1 MFGCPITVGH
11 MTATPHPP
19 TSPYATA
26 LLAAVDTAQAGDP
39 LTPVTVLC
47 PTPAFDDVVAAVA
60 TGGPRLGVDV
70 VTLDMLLSRAAR
82 DLAPRTLLQR
92 SDVAAFVAA
101 ALAEGAT
108 PTPFHEAQLHT
119 SAATHEAL
127 TDALFA
133 LLNSPAEW
141 RTQHGNAR
149 LPETVAQLAER
160 AEAHFHDTHFTFPDA
175 VEAAAASH
183 RGALVTVGACA
194 HDARTEWALAQFPQ
208 ATPVEL
214 PKLREHT
221 ERVSLISEPDEAAY
235 VTGRILDAVA
245 SGTPLHAIAVAYCED
260 AELPFLTHALDAAGI
275 PYHAPAREVWAQHN
289 VFRALRA
296 LLTLRPEEMHRH
308 QLVELLSTGEVNNS
322 PGLRAFDAGSRDRLG
337 TALTGRD
344 WDAVLATAAR
354 QAEDATPD
362 RERVPER
369 SITAARWVVDLREV
383 LTPLWETK
391 SWETFADA
399 FRGVAG
405 AVLSDQSQLAAF
417 LDPLCEQLAAQ
428 QGTPNRERAL
438 EIASAFAARPARATT
453 TGVLT
458 VGPLESLDG
467 RNLQLAFITGTTDAA
482 LPGTLTPS
490 ATLTQAQ
497 QQTTPEQFLARRG
510 RTLAAALE
518 ASRSIVLTRARSG
531 ISGGGL
537 TEPSTWLEQEETRI
551 GALHPALA
559 SGERTP
565 ISHAE
570 LALANA
576 LAGTPSERA
585 ARYAQ
590 IMRARQAGE
599 AGEFTGFVG
608 SDVGL
613 RTLTRPI
620 SSSALEGFT
629 RSPLAFFIER
639 VTGNWVLA
647 DDAAEME
654 VAAAD
659 TGTILH
665 AVFERWTNEVWLDN
679 PARPARYADLDWD
692 GTARAALERILDEEL
707 AARRTDQVNPLV
719 WETFAEQAL
728 VDVLTWLKAEQ
739 GEAEDGWT
747 PLATEFAFGN
757 TEDEPAAS
765 LPLPELGV
773 ELPIKGYADRVDYKV
788 EDGAVTLRVT
798 DYKSGKGKTTDSYVD
813 QKTPTGQVKDG
824 APHYYF
830 QLALYGYIVR
840 TLAATGD
847 PTELFPGGPGLWPGD
862 IAAVQARYWFFRDP
876 KDSHVNITVDDNA
889 VATLQTNLS
898 NVYRHIQRGAFPPH
912 AIPERWA
919 SDERL
924 RLGVANY
931 NALTAILPPL
941 DFDQPLTTEHTEPT
955 EPADA

>member
-1 MFGCPITVGH
+1 MFGCAITVGH

-19 TSPYATA
+19 SSPYAAA
-26 LLAAVDTAQAGDP
+26 LLNAVDTAQADDP
-39 LTPVTVLC
+39 LAPVTVLC
-47 PTPAFDDVVAAVA
+47 PTPAFDDVVAAIA

-70 VTLDMLLSRAAR
+70 VTLDMLLARAAR

-92 SDVAAFVAA
+92 SDVAAFVAGV
-101 ALAEGAT
+101 LAESAA
-108 PTPFHEAQLHT
+108 PTPFHKAQLHT

-127 TDALFA
+127 ADALFT
-133 LLNSPAEW
+133 LLNSPTEW
-141 RTQHGNAR
+141 RAEHGDAR
-149 LPETVAQLAER
+149 LPEIVAELAER
-160 AEAHFHDTHFTFPDA
+160 ADAHFRDTRFTFPDA
-175 VEAAAASH
+175 VHAAAASH
-183 RGALVTVGACA
+183 CGALITVGACA
-194 HDARTEWALAQFPQ
+194 HDARTEWALAQFPE

-214 PKLREHT
+214 PDLREHT

-245 SGTPLHAIAVAYCED
+245 QGTPLHAIAVAYCED
-260 AELPFLTHALDAAGI
+260 AELPFLTHTLDEAGI
-275 PYHAPAREVWAQHN
+275 PYHAPAREVWAQDN
-289 VFRALRA
+289 TFRALRA

-308 QLVELLSTGEVNNS
+308 QLVELLSTGEVKDS
-322 PGLRAFDAGSRDRLG
+322 PGLRAFDAGARDRLG
-337 TALTGRD
+337 TALTGHD

-354 QAEDATPD
+354 QAEDGTPD
-362 RERVPER
+362 RERIPER
-369 SITAARWVVDLREV
+369 SITAARWVVELRTT
-383 LTPLWETK
+383 LAPLWETQT
-391 SWETFADA
+391 WEAFAAA
-399 FRGVAG
+399 FREVAG
-405 AVLSDQSQLAAF
+405 EILRGTGPALAAY
-417 LDPLCEQLAAQ
+417 LDPMCEQLAAQ
-428 QGTPNRERAL
+428 QGTPSRERAL
-438 EIASAFAARPARATT
+438 EIANAFAARPARATT

-458 VGPLESLDG
+458 VGPLENLDG

-482 LPGTLTPS
+482 LPGTLNPS

-510 RTLAAALE
+510 RTLAGALK

-531 ISGGGL
+531 IGGGGL
-537 TEPSTWLEQEETRI
+537 TEPSTWLDGEEVPI
-551 GALHPALA
+551 NALHPALA

-565 ISHAE
+565 ISTAE
-570 LALANA
+570 LSLANA

-599 AGEFTGFVG
+599 AGEFTGFIG

-613 RTLTRPI
+613 RTLHKPI

-629 RSPLAFFIER
+629 KSPLAFFIER

-654 VAAAD
+654 VAASD

-692 GTARAALERILDEEL
+692 GTARTALERILSEEL
-707 AARRTDQVNPLV
+707 AARRTDQINPLV

-728 VDVLTWLKAEQ
+728 ADVRTWLADERA
-739 GEAEDGWT
+739 EAETGWT

-757 TEDEPAAS
+757 TEEEPAAS

-773 ELPIKGYADRVDYKV
+773 ELPVKGYADRVDYKV

-798 DYKSGKGKTTDSYVD
+798 DYKSGKGKTTSTHVG

-824 APHYYF
+824 ALHYYF

-840 TLAATGD
+840 ELACAGNTAA
-847 PTELFPGGPGLWPGD
+847 LFPGGPATWPGEVTD
-862 IAAVQARYWFFRDP
+862 VQARYWFFRDP
-876 KDSHVNITVDDNA
+876 EDSHVEITVDDDA
-889 VATLQTNLS
+889 VATLQTNLG
-898 NVYRHIQRGAFPPH
+898 NVYRHIQRGDFPPH

-924 RLGVANY
+924 RLGTANY

-941 DFDQPLTTEHTEPT
+941 DFDQPLTT
-955 EPADA
+955 DA

>member
-1 MFGCPITVGH
+1 
-11 MTATPHPP
+11 MTP
-19 TSPYATA
+19 SPYATA
-26 LLAAVDTAQAGDP
+26 LLNAVDTAQAGDP
-39 LTPVTVLC
+39 LAPVTVLC
-47 PTPAFDDVVAAVA
+47 PTPAFDDVVAALA

-70 VTLDMLLSRAAR
+70 VTLDMLLARAAR

-92 SDVAAFVAA
+92 SDVAAFVAGV
-101 ALAEGAT
+101 LAESAA
-108 PTPFHEAQLHT
+108 PTPFHTAQLHT
-119 SAATHEAL
+119 SAATHDAL
-127 TDALFA
+127 TDALFT

-141 RTQHGNAR
+141 RAEHGDAR
-149 LPETVAQLAER
+149 LPKIVAELAER
-160 AEAHFHDTHFTFPDA
+160 AAAHFSDTRFTFPDA
-175 VEAAAASH
+175 VHAAAASH
-183 RGALVTVGACA
+183 RGALITVGACA
-194 HDARTEWALAQFPQ
+194 HDARTEWALAQFPD

-214 PKLREHT
+214 PDLCEHT

-235 VTGRILDAVA
+235 VAGRILDAVA
-245 SGTPLHAIAVAYCED
+245 SGTPLHAIAVAYCDD
-260 AELPFLTHALDAAGI
+260 AELGFLTHALDEAGI

-296 LLTLRPEEMHRH
+296 LLTLRSEEMHRH
-308 QLVELLSTGEVNNS
+308 QLVELLSTGEVKDS

-344 WDAVLATAAR
+344 WDAVLDTAAR
-354 QAEDATPD
+354 QAEDGTPD
-362 RERVPER
+362 RERIPER
-369 SITAARWVVDLREV
+369 SITAARWVTGLRDV
-383 LTPLWETK
+383 LAPLWEAKT
-391 SWETFADA
+391 WEAFAAA
-399 FRGVAG
+399 FRDTAG
-405 AVLSDQSQLAAF
+405 TVLAGQQATF

-428 QGTPNRERAL
+428 QGTPSRERAL
-438 EIASAFAARPARATT
+438 EIANAFATRPARATT

-490 ATLTQAQ
+490 ATLTQPQ

-510 RTLAAALE
+510 RTLAGALK

-531 ISGGGL
+531 IGGGGL
-537 TEPSTWLEQEETRI
+537 TEPSTWLEQEEECI
-551 GALHPALA
+551 GALHPGLA

-565 ISHAE
+565 RSTAE

-576 LAGTPSERA
+576 LAGHPSERA

-599 AGEFTGFVG
+599 AGEFTGFIG

-613 RTLTRPI
+613 RTLQRPI

-629 RSPLAFFIER
+629 KSPLAFFIQR

-654 VAAAD
+654 VAASD

-692 GTARAALERILDEEL
+692 GTARTALERILSEEL
-707 AARRTDQVNPLV
+707 ATRRTDQINPLV

-728 VDVLTWLKAEQ
+728 ADVLSWLKAEQ
-739 GEAEDGWT
+739 AEAANEWT

-757 TEDEPAAS
+757 TEEEPAAS

-773 ELPIKGYADRVDYKV
+773 ELPVKGYADRVDYKV

-798 DYKSGKGKTTDSYVD
+798 DYKSGKGKTTSTHVG

-824 APHYYF
+824 ALHYYF

-840 TLAATGD
+840 ELACDGD
-847 PTELFPGGPGLWPGD
+847 PAALFPGGPAEWPGEVTG
-862 IAAVQARYWFFRDP
+862 VQARYWFFRDP
-876 KDSHVNITVDDNA
+876 DDSHVEITVDDDA
-889 VATLQTNLS
+889 VKTLQTNLG

-912 AIPERWA
+912 AIPERWD
-919 SDERL
+919 SEERL
-924 RLGVANY
+924 RLGTANY
-931 NALTAILPPL
+931 NALTAILPTL
-941 DFDQPLTTEHTEPT
+941 DFDQPLTT
-955 EPADA
+955 DA